1 MSTNKMFHL
10 SPEVQDSIVYLLVM
24 VLSGLPILYPLGLPL
39 KINESTT
46 TFYNT
51 LNELPVGSV
60 ILWNEGYMVSSY
72 VSGSE
77 IAFYRM
83 FFDLMRDK
91 DVKVI
96 FISSCVDGPLGGAMI
111 EQMLKYGVDK
121 TGTTYGVDYVN
132 LGWLPGFEAVL
143 AAIAQDIQSV
153 TTADAYGTPISSI
166 PVMQGLTT
174 EDIVL
179 FGFSCGVSVDPWMRQ
194 WGPLNKPIM
203 MFGGEQ
209 LIAQAMSYIQA
220 GTVDAYL
227 NGGRGNAE
235 FEKLYGYYTLQTA
248 TMDATNLI
256 SVYGIV
262 LILISNLMFRK
273 RGVQK

>member
-1 MSTNKMFHL
+1 MSKKFFNL
-10 SPEVQDSIVYLLVM
+10 SLDAQDSIVYLLVIL
-24 VLSGLPILYPLGLPL
+24 LSGIPIIYPLGLPL

-46 TFYNT
+46 EFYNY
-51 LNELPVGSV
+51 LNNIPEGSV

-77 IAFYRM
+77 IAFYKV
-83 FFDLMRDK
+83 FFDLMREK
-91 DVKVI
+91 DIKVI

-153 TTADAYGTPISSI
+153 TTADAYGTPITQI
-166 PVMQGLTT
+166 PLMQGLTT
-174 EDIVL
+174 DDIVL

-194 WGPLNKPIM
+194 WGPLNKPIA
-203 MFGGEQ
+203 MFGGEMMV
-209 LIAQAMSYIQA
+209 AQAMNYIQS
-220 GTVDAYL
+220 GTVTIYL

-235 FEKLYGYYTLQTA
+235 FEKLTGYYTLQTSI
-248 TMDATNLI
+248 MDATNLI
-256 SVYGIV
+256 SIYGIV
-262 LILISNLMFRK
+262 LIVLSNVMYRR
-273 RGVQK
+273 RGDKK

>member
-1 MSTNKMFHL
+1 MLKKIFNMSQ
-10 SPEVQDSIVYLLVM
+10 EVQDSIVYLLVIL
-24 VLSGLPILYPLGLPL
+24 LSGIPILYPLGLPL

-46 TFYNT
+46 VFYNT
-51 LNELPVGSV
+51 LNNMPEGSV

-77 IAFYRM
+77 VAIYKV
-83 FFDLMRDK
+83 FFDLMREK
-91 DVKVI
+91 NVKMV

-121 TGTTYGVDYVN
+121 SGTTYGVNYVN

-153 TTADAYGTPISSI
+153 TTADAYGTPITSI
-166 PVMQGLTT
+166 PLMQGLTT
-174 EDIVL
+174 DDFYL
-179 FGFSCGVSVDPWMRQ
+179 LGFSCGVSVDPWMRQ

-203 MFGGEQ
+203 MMGSET
-209 LIAQAMSYIQA
+209 LVAQAMNYIQA
-220 GTVDAYL
+220 GTVTTYL

-235 FEKLYGYYTLQTA
+235 FEKLTGYYTLQTSI
-248 TMDATNLI
+248 MDSTNLVSI
-256 SVYGIV
+256 YGIV
-262 LILISNLMFRK
+262 LIVLSNLLYRRRSEK
-273 RGVQK
+273 K

>member
-1 MSTNKMFHL
+1 MSKKFFNL
-10 SPEVQDSIVYLLVM
+10 SLDAQDSIVYLLVIL
-24 VLSGLPILYPLGLPL
+24 LSGIPIVYPLGLPL
-39 KINESTT
+39 KINPSTT
-46 TFYNT
+46 ECYNF
-51 LNELPVGSV
+51 LNNIPEGSV

-72 VSGSE
+72 ISGSE
-77 IAFYRM
+77 IAIYKV
-83 FFDLMRDK
+83 FFDLMREK
-91 DVKVI
+91 DVKVV

-121 TGTTYGVDYVN
+121 TGTTYGVNYVN

-153 TTADAYGTPISSI
+153 TMADAYGTPITQI
-166 PVMQGLTT
+166 PLMQGLTT
-174 EDIVL
+174 GDIYL

-209 LIAQAMSYIQA
+209 LIAQSMSYIQA
-220 GTVDAYL
+220 GTVTIYL

-235 FEKLYGYYTLQTA
+235 FEKLTGYYTLQTSI
-248 TMDATNLI
+248 MDATNLVSI
-256 SVYGIV
+256 LGIV
-262 LILISNLMFRK
+262 LIVLSNVMYRR
-273 RGVQK
+273 RGEKK

>member
-1 MSTNKMFHL
+1 MSKKFLNL
-10 SPEVQDSIVYLLVM
+10 SLDAQDSIVYLLVIL
-24 VLSGLPILYPLGLPL
+24 LSGVPILYPLGLPL
-39 KINESTT
+39 KINDSTT
-46 TFYNT
+46 QTYNY
-51 LNELPVGSV
+51 LNDMPEGSI

-77 IAFYRM
+77 IAFYKV
-83 FFDLMRDK
+83 FFDMMREK
-91 DVKVI
+91 GVKVV

-153 TTADAYGTPISSI
+153 TTADAYGTPISQL
-166 PVMQGLTT
+166 PLMQGLTT
-174 EDIVL
+174 GDIDL

-194 WGPLNKPIM
+194 WGPLGKPIF

-209 LIAQAMSYIQA
+209 MVAQAMNYIQS
-220 GTVDAYL
+220 GTVTIYL

-235 FEKLYGYYTLQTA
+235 FEKLTGYYTLQTSI
-248 TMDATNLI
+248 MDATNLVSI
-256 SVYGIV
+256 LGIV
-262 LILISNLMFRK
+262 LIVLSNVMYRR
-273 RGVQK
+273 RGDKK